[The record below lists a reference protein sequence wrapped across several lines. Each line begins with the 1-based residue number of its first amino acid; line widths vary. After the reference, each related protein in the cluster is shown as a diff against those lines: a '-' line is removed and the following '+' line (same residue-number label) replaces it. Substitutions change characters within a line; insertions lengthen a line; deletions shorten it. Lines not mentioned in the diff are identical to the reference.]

1 MIFFL
6 KIIYMGNYLI
16 VQTLIW
22 KDFYNFVLI
31 VYL

>member
-1 MIFFL
+1 MVFFL
-6 KIIYMGNYLI
+6 KIIYMCNYLI
-16 VQTLIW
+16 VQSLIW